1 MTEEQKKWFD
11 KLYQKRHNTATTL
24 MDDFAISNMWNS
36 VIEKYSDQAHFIYE
50 LLQNAND
57 AKATKSSF
65 QLTKNGLY
73 FKHNGTKNF
82 WVSNPDNEKLDQ
94 RNNKLGDINAITAV
108 AQSNKKDHST
118 IGKFG
123 VGFKAVFQYT
133 ETPHIYDPNFQFKIS
148 KFIVPI
154 KLDNDL
160 IDRQKN
166 ETVFYFPFDKQETDE
181 NGNLKMPK
189 ERAYSDILD
198 KLKKL
203 VFPTLFLSNLQE
215 VIWQAENNE
224 LGEYSKKIII
234 SNQQEDISY
243 ERIELT
249 QKVGEKHSK
258 ESLYL
263 FSRTI
268 NEQNL
273 NYSIGYFV
281 DNNKP
286 TSKQHFAFCFFPT
299 KVNTNLNFII
309 HAPFLLTDSREGI
322 KESEAHNIEMVDK
335 LAKLSA
341 DSLLILK
348 QLKLINDSIFDIIPY
363 QKENFFDEVWDE
375 HENVEKPR
383 FFAPFYEHIKTKL
396 QNENLLPSKD
406 NTYVNKENAYWAD
419 SPDLANLF
427 SNEQLAEL
435 VKNQNAKWVFV
446 TIGRTKDKEI
456 TDYIDGGSERSWDR
470 KEPNLIKSNMDFENK
485 IADLIT
491 SNFIKTQ
498 SNEWLHRFY
507 EYLSE
512 RKSYQDK
519 FKTKPI
525 FKDSQGNAVAAFD
538 KIGGELH
545 GILFL
550 PLDEAN
556 SAYKTIDP
564 ELLKNNKTKEFIEN
578 FGIKKPSLKDEIYNN
593 ILPLYEKDGEI
604 DTETHF
610 KKFFT
615 YWKNAGRPEEF
626 ISLLEDKEF
635 VSYKTNEDE
644 TTYRGI
650 AKEIYYPTSELVKY
664 FESKPDTKFVDLADY
679 YSFITEEKE
688 QQLLKEFLL
697 KLGVSLLPRI
707 FEKEITDAS
716 IKARLNLRQSTYG
729 YNDRNTTTDRIID
742 GCNEITK
749 NIDIEK
755 SLILWR
761 YLKKLSSYE
770 YSQGSHKYFYYSQQ
784 YQSFESNAL
793 TLLKKRKWLL
803 ANSGQFVAPSEICI
817 NELSDGYES
826 NSELERLLGFKPAVV
841 LTETERIAS
850 KFESEEEAEE
860 ARKALEEKRE
870 KEKRKAERKTP
881 GTNTPVDS
889 EDLEG
894 AIESLENL
902 SESVSKPKN
911 EKEKTNILP
920 EFDEDEELAK
930 GIEELKKQLEIKK
943 SRVDLAESI
952 NNSIKYSYDW
962 FIAYLQLLTTYGEK
976 QDTQKQ
982 KSISFQEIKPYKA
995 DNKYFLLCG
1004 ASSYISPEI
1013 ENADDFKVS
1022 LVFGNGKRE
1031 HITVEGVSKKGQD
1044 LLIYCREPLPTNTLS
1059 RLSNIF
1065 KVEINFTPV
1074 IDLLDRLEKAFENRN
1089 YIDEWENI
1097 GEAMPSLNYIY
1108 GPPGTGKT
1116 TTLCNNINEVLSSN
1130 PNAKF
1135 LVLNPTNKASDVV
1148 CKKLQDINPDIYAVR
1163 LSRPTD
1169 PELEEHQIYRDTLD
1183 DEDIQSINV
1192 VASTIHRLPYFDIRE
1207 IGLLFQY
1214 EWDYVIFDESSMT
1227 GLHYITFAIMALFK
1241 TNPSTNF
1248 IVAGDPK
1255 QIPPVVEIDE
1265 KELENF
1271 DFQDENIYKMMN
1283 LESFNPEEQ
1292 IIRETDSIVNLATQ
1306 YRSVPNIGQL
1316 FSELSYS
1323 SLLKHDRATNR
1334 TEAKPLP
1341 EKFRNLISTNVSFID
1356 IPLSQDNSIYR
1367 VNKLFY
1373 SSYQTYCAILVSEI
1387 IKYFD
1392 ISNKGEQW
1400 TIGLI
1405 APYKAQAM
1413 LLNKLITSYGISENI
1428 KVISDTVHGF
1438 QGDECDIVFFV
1449 CNPNNYRYT
1458 GDKKALLSKEY
1469 IYNVAISRAKDYLI
1483 VLHPYTAVP
1492 NNNFINKIGHS
1503 YRNNF
1508 GNTKILNAND
1518 IEHILFNDR
1527 NYIETNSY
1535 VSGHDNVNVFG
1546 LSEMKYFI
1554 KANDTA
1560 IDIQLRDLKE
1570 HKTNDFTVEHNNI
1583 NQNGGL
1589 KIVGKIDLSKF
1600 EKHKKLKPNG

>member
-94 RNNKLGDINAITAV
+94 QNNKLGDINAITAV

-160 IDRQKN
+160 TDRQNN

-189 ERAYSDILD
+189 EKAYSDILD

-203 VFPTLFLSNLQE
+203 VFPTLFLSDLQE
-215 VIWQAENNE
+215 VKWQAENNE
-224 LGEYSKKIII
+224 VGEYTKKGTKQKQAEDIIYERVEL
-234 SNQQEDISY
+234 NQQVGLKQTKENLFLFT
-243 ERIELT
+243 RLT
-249 QKVGEKHSK
+249 EEH
-258 ESLYL
+258 
-263 FSRTI
+263 
-268 NEQNL
+268 NL
-273 NYSIGYFV
+273 NYSIGYFL
-281 DNNKP
+281 DENGQLIP
-286 TSKQHFAFCFFPT
+286 KQYSAFCFFPT
-299 KVNTNLNFII
+299 KETTNLNFIL

-322 KESEAHNIEMVDK
+322 HRSKEHNTKMVEL
-335 LAKLSA
+335 LAQLSA

-348 QLKLINDSIFDIIPY
+348 DLKVFSDDIVEIIPY
-363 QKENFFDEVWDE
+363 KNIDYGNDGFFDD
-375 HENVEKPR
+375 
-383 FFAPFYEHIKTKL
+383 FYFKIKEKL
-396 QNENLLPSKD
+396 QTEEILPAKNE
-406 NTYVNKENAYWAD
+406 TFANKRNAYWAD

-470 KEPNLIKSNMDFENK
+470 KEPQLIKSNMDFENK

-498 SNEWLHRFY
+498 SNEWLHKFY

-556 SAYKTIDP
+556 STYKTIDL
-564 ELLKNNKTKEFIEN
+564 ELLKNNKTKEFVEN
-578 FGIKKPSLKDEIYNN
+578 FGINKPSLKDEIYNN
-593 ILPLYEKDGEI
+593 ILPFYEKDGEI

-626 ISLLEDKEF
+626 ISLIEDKEF

-650 AKEIYYPTSELVKY
+650 ANEIYYPTTDLVKY
-664 FESKPDTKFVDLADY
+664 FESKPDTKFVDLDDY

-688 QQLLKEFLL
+688 QQILKEFLL

-716 IKARLNLRQSTYG
+716 IKAKLNLRQSTYG

-749 NIDIEK
+749 NIDNEK

-770 YSQGSHKYFYYSQQ
+770 YSQGSHRYFYYSQQ

-793 TLLKKRKWLL
+793 TILKKRKWLL
-803 ANSGQFVAPSEICI
+803 ADSGEFVAPSEICI
-817 NELSDGYES
+817 NELSNGYDS
-826 NSELERLLGFKPAVV
+826 NSELERLLGFKPSVV

-870 KEKRKAERKTP
+870 KEKRKAERKTS
-881 GTNTPVDS
+881 GTNTSVDS

-902 SESVSKPKN
+902 SESVSKPKS
-911 EKEKTNILP
+911 EKEKTNTLP
-920 EFDEDEELAK
+920 DFDEDEELAK
-930 GIEELKKQLEIKK
+930 GIEDLKKQLEIKK
-943 SRVDLAESI
+943 SRVDLAENI
-952 NNSIKYSYDW
+952 NNSVKYSYDW
-962 FIAYLQLLTTYGEK
+962 FKAYLQLLTTYGEK

-1022 LVFGNGKRE
+1022 LVFGNGNRE
-1031 HITVEGVSKKGQD
+1031 NITVEGVSKKGQD
-1044 LLIYCREPLPTNTLS
+1044 LLIYCREPLSGNTLS
-1059 RLSNIF
+1059 RFSNIF

-1074 IDLLDRLEKAFENRN
+1074 IDLLDRLYKAFTNDN
-1089 YIDEWENI
+1089 YIDEWETI
-1097 GEAMPSLNYIY
+1097 QEAIPSLNFIY

-1116 TTLCNNINEVLSSN
+1116 TTLCNNINDILAEN
-1130 PNAKF
+1130 PNTKF
-1135 LVLNPTNKASDVV
+1135 LVLTPTNKAADVV
-1148 CKKLQDINPDIYAVR
+1148 CKKLQDINPNIYAVR

-1169 PELEEHQIYRDTLD
+1169 PQLEESGIYVDTLD
-1183 DEDIQSINV
+1183 NKSLHNINV
-1192 VASTIHRLPYFDIRE
+1192 VTSTIHRLPYFE
-1207 IGLLFQY
+1207 INGEKDGENFEYKLFKHRNF
-1214 EWDYVIFDESSMT
+1214 DYVIFDEASMT

-1241 TNPSTNF
+1241 TNPNTNF

-1255 QIPPVVEIDE
+1255 QIPPVIEIDE

-1292 IIRETDSIVNLATQ
+1292 IIREIDTIQNLDTQ
-1306 YRSVPNIGQL
+1306 YRSIPQIGQL

-1323 SLLKHDRATNR
+1323 SLLKHDRETNR
-1334 TEAKPLP
+1334 KDSKQLP
-1341 EKFRNLISTNVSFID
+1341 EKFKNLISSNVTFVD
-1356 IPLSQDNSIYR
+1356 IPLNQDNSIFK

-1373 SSYQTYCAILVSEI
+1373 SSYHTYCAILVSEI
-1387 IKYFD
+1387 IRYFD
-1392 ISNKGEQW
+1392 EINENEQW

-1405 APYKAQAM
+1405 APYKAQAI
-1413 LLNKLITSYGISENI
+1413 LLNKLITSYGISENV
-1428 KVISDTVHGF
+1428 KVFSDTVHGF

-1449 CNPNNYRYT
+1449 CNPNNYFYS
-1458 GDKKALLSKEY
+1458 GHEKALLSKEY

-1483 VLHPYTAVP
+1483 VLHPYTAISNP
-1492 NNNFINKIGHS
+1492 FINKIGHS
-1503 YRNNF
+1503 YKNNF
-1508 GNTKILNAND
+1508 GNTKILNAKD
-1518 IEHILFNDR
+1518 IEKALFNDE
-1527 NYIETNSY
+1527 NYIENNSY

-1560 IDIQLRDLKE
+1560 IDIQLRELKE
-1570 HKTNDFTVEHNNI
+1570 HKTNGLTVESNLKQTELA

-1589 KIVGKIDLSKF
+1589 KIVGKIDLSQF
-1600 EKHKKLKPNG
+1600 EKHKK